1 MSLADRLRTEEA
13 AIRSER
19 AALAAVQAELRRAQK
34 ELDRADSVQALLS
47 RFDARNLTV
56 PAWTR
61 KATRASNARHR
72 GTLTLQ
78 LSDTHFDEVVA
89 PEQVYGYNAYSRAI
103 AVLRL
108 KALAAKTILIG
119 RDYFAGVDYDG
130 LVVLATGDIFS
141 GDIHEELARTNQS
154 SLYASCVYWVGHMVA
169 FLQTLADEFGAVH
182 LAAAVGN
189 HGRNS
194 HKPIYK
200 NRAFNNIEW
209 LFWHWVADHLAAVGD
224 TRITFDISDSLQA
237 LVQVYDTR
245 YSIEHGDEFK
255 GGDGQVGAL
264 GPLKRGQLKGAV
276 QRIAMDQPLDWMV
289 VGHFHQYMPP
299 SQGLIMGGSLK
310 GYDEYAA
317 GKHLRPEQ
325 PQQGL
330 WVTTPERGPT
340 VFAPVQPMDRKT
352 EGW

>member
-1 MSLADRLRTEEA
+1 MALSDELASEEA
-13 AIRSER
+13 TLRAEGQELAATR
-19 AALAAVQAELRRAQK
+19 AALRRAQT
-34 ELDRADSVQALLS
+34 ELDRADNVQSLLA
-47 RFDARNLTV
+47 RFDKANLTV
-56 PAWTR
+56 PRWTGIAKR
-61 KATRASNARHR
+61 NSKGKHH
-72 GTLTLQ
+72 GILTLQ

-89 PEQVYGYNAYSRAI
+89 PEQVYGYNAYNRTI
-103 AVLRL
+103 GLMRL
-108 KALAAKTILIG
+108 QALARKTVIMG
-119 RDYFAGVDYDG
+119 RDYFAGVDYEG
-130 LVVLATGDIFS
+130 VVVLATGDIFS
-141 GDIHEELARTNQS
+141 GDIHEELARTNQT
-154 SLYASCVYWVGHMVA
+154 SLYASCVYWVGRMVA
-169 FLQTLADEFGAVH
+169 FLTELADEFGPVH

-194 HKPIYK
+194 HKPVYK

-209 LFWHWVADHLAAVGD
+209 LFWHWVADKLVD
-224 TRITFDISDSLQA
+224 DDRFTFDISDSLQA

-264 GPLKRGQLKGAV
+264 GPLKRGQLRAAT
-276 QRIAMDQPLDWMV
+276 QRIAMEQPLDWMV

-340 VFAPVQPMDRKT
+340 VFAPVQPMDRKA

>member
-1 MSLADRLRTEEA
+1 MSPDPFDA
-13 AIRSER
+13 AEREER
-19 AALAAVQAELRRAQK
+19 AESAHLAAVKAELKRAQK
-34 ELDRADSVQALLS
+34 ELDRADNVRSLLD
-47 RFDARNLTV
+47 RFDPKNLVV
-56 PAWTR
+56 PGWLATPTR
-61 KATRASNARHR
+61 SGTGKHR

-78 LSDTHFDEVVA
+78 LSDTHFDEDVR
-89 PEQVYGYNAYSRAI
+89 PDQVYGFNAYNRDI
-103 AVLRL
+103 AMLRL
-108 KALAAKTILIG
+108 QGLASKTILIG

-130 LVVLATGDIFS
+130 VTILATGDIFS
-141 GDIHEELARTNQS
+141 GDIHEELARTNLS
-154 SLYASCVYWVGHMVA
+154 SLYQSCVFWVGHMVR
-169 FLQTLADEFGAVH
+169 FLTTLADEFGQVH

-189 HGRNS
+189 HGRNT

-209 LFWHWVADHLAAVGD
+209 LFWHWVADHLAAAGES
-224 TRITFDISDSLQA
+224 RITFDISDSLQT
-237 LVQVYDTR
+237 LVSVYDTR

-264 GPLKRGQLKGAV
+264 GPLKRGQLRAAT
-276 QRIAMDQPLDWMV
+276 QRIAMAQPLDWMV

-317 GKHLRPEQ
+317 GKHLRPEV

-340 VFAPVQPMDRKT
+340 VFAPVQPMDRKA

>member
-1 MSLADRLRTEEA
+1 MTLSEELLDGQDEVRREKAQLAFV
-13 AIRSER
+13 RSE
-19 AALAAVQAELRRAQK
+19 LVRAQ
-34 ELDRADSVQALLS
+34 EALDRALEVRSLVSQFKSDNLHVPKWTGI
-47 RFDARNLTV
+47 ARRNKLG
-56 PAWTR
+56 AH
-61 KATRASNARHR
+61 K

-78 LSDTHFDEVVA
+78 LSDTHFDEVVT
-89 PEQVYGYNAYSRAI
+89 PDEVYGYNAYNRDI
-103 AVLRL
+103 ALQRL
-108 KALAAKTILIG
+108 KRTASKTISVG

-130 LVVLATGDIFS
+130 LVILSTGDTFS
-141 GDIHEELARTNQS
+141 GDIHEELARTNQA
-154 SLYASCVYWVGHMVA
+154 SLYGSCVFWVGHMVN
-169 FLQTLADEFGAVH
+169 FLTTLADEFGNVH
-182 LAAAVGN
+182 LATVVGN

-200 NRAFNNIEW
+200 ARAQNNIEW
-209 LFWHWVADHLAAVGD
+209 LFWHWVADHLAAIGD
-224 TRITFDISDSLQA
+224 KRITFDISNSLQL
-237 LVQVYDTR
+237 LVNVYDTR

-264 GPLKRGQLKGAV
+264 GPLKRGQLRSA
-276 QRIAMDQPLDWMV
+276 QQHIAMNQPLDWMV

-317 GKHLRPEQ
+317 GKHLRPEP

-340 VFAPVQPMDRKT
+340 VFAPIQPLDRKS

>member
-1 MSLADRLRTEEA
+1 MLSDEFDAEEQELRGDRA
-13 AIRSER
+13 ER
-19 AALAAVQAELRRAQK
+19 AALRSELTRLRK
-34 ELDRADSVQALLS
+34 ELELADNVQALLGQ
-47 RFDARNLTV
+47 FDPSNLYV
-56 PAWTR
+56 PHWTR
-61 KATRASNARHR
+61 QGMPGVRGHR
-72 GTLTLQ
+72 GILTLQ
-78 LSDTHFDEVVA
+78 LSDTHFDEDVR
-89 PEQVYGYNAYSRAI
+89 PEQVYGFNAYNRDI
-103 AVLRL
+103 AELRL
-108 KALAAKTILIG
+108 RALAEKTVILG

-130 LVVLATGDIFS
+130 VQVLATGDVFS
-141 GDIHEELARTNQS
+141 GDIHEELARTNLT
-154 SLYASCVYWVGHMVA
+154 SLYQSCVYWVGPMVA
-169 FLQTLADEFGAVH
+169 FLERLADEFGRVQVAAV
-182 LAAAVGN
+182 VGN

-209 LFWHWVADHLAAVGD
+209 LFWHWVADVFVRRGD
-224 TRITFDISDSLQA
+224 ERVTFSISDSLQL
-237 LVQVYDTR
+237 LVEVYDTR

-264 GPLKRGQLKGAV
+264 GPLKRGQLRGAQ
-276 QRIAMDQPLDWMV
+276 QRIAMAQPMDWMV

-317 GKHLRPEQ
+317 GKHLRPEV

-340 VFAPVQPMDRKT
+340 VFAPVQPMDRDK
-352 EGW
+352 EAW

>member
-1 MSLADRLRTEEA
+1 MSLHDEIAETESELRSDKAELA
-13 AIRSER
+13 AIR
-19 AALAAVQAELRRAQK
+19 AELVRAQR
-34 ELDRADSVQALLS
+34 ELDKADNVQGLLARFDKSNLVVPTWMQRSSRAD
-47 RFDARNLTV
+47 TG
-56 PAWTR
+56 
-61 KATRASNARHR
+61 RHR

-78 LSDTHFDEVVA
+78 LSDTHFDEDVR
-89 PEQVYGYNAYSRAI
+89 PDQVYGYNSYNRDI
-103 AVLRL
+103 ALLRL
-108 KALAAKTILIG
+108 KALAQKTILIG
-119 RDYFAGVDYDG
+119 RDYFGGVDYDG
-130 LVVLATGDIFS
+130 MVVLATGDIFS
-141 GDIHEELARTNQS
+141 GDIHEELARTNQA
-154 SLYASCVYWVGHMVA
+154 SLYQSCVYWVGHMVA
-169 FLQTLADEFGAVH
+169 FLTTLADEFGSVH

-209 LFWHWVADHLAAVGD
+209 LFWHWVADKLASD
-224 TRITFDISDSLQA
+224 PRFTFDIADSLQS

-264 GPLKRGQLKGAV
+264 GPLKRGQLRAAT

-340 VFAPVQPMDRKT
+340 VFAPVQPMNRT
-352 EGW
+352 LEGW

>member
-1 MSLADRLRTEEA
+1 MSVLDEVSNKAQLQQEKADLAA
-13 AIRSER
+13 VK
-19 AALAAVQAELRRAQK
+19 AALARAEK
-34 ELDRADSVQALLS
+34 EL
-47 RFDARNLTV
+47 
-56 PAWTR
+56 
-61 KATRASNARHR
+61 TRASDVQGLLDRFSSANLVVPSWVGKVNRNKKGSHR

-78 LSDTHFDEVVA
+78 LSDTHFDEVVK
-89 PEQVYGYNAYSRAI
+89 PEEVYGYNAYNRKI
-103 AVLRL
+103 ALQRL
-108 KALAAKTILIG
+108 QALASKTLVMG

-130 LVVLATGDIFS
+130 VVVLATGDIFS

-169 FLQTLADEFGAVH
+169 FLQTLADEYGAVH

-194 HKPIYK
+194 HKPVYK
-200 NRAFNNIEW
+200 GRAQNNIEW
-209 LFWHWVADHLAAVGD
+209 LFWHWVADHLASLGD
-224 TRITFDISDSLQA
+224 KRITFDIANSLQL
-237 LVQVYDTR
+237 LVKVYDTR

-264 GPLKRGQLKGAV
+264 GPIKRGQLRAAT
-276 QRIAMDQPLDWMV
+276 QRLAMDQPLDWMV
-289 VGHFHQYMPP
+289 IGHFHQYMAPT
-299 SQGLIMGGSLK
+299 QGVIMGGSLK

-317 GKHLRPEQ
+317 GKHLRPEP

-340 VFAPVQPMDRKT
+340 VFAPIQPMDRKA

>member
-1 MSLADRLRTEEA
+1 MFVDPFEQAERD
-13 AIRSER
+13 ER
-19 AALAAVQAELRRAQK
+19 AERSTLAAVTAELKRAQK
-34 ELDRADSVQALLS
+34 ELDRADNVQSLLA
-47 RFDARNLTV
+47 RFDPVNLVV
-56 PAWTR
+56 PDWTR
-61 KATRASNARHR
+61 TATRAKTGKHR

-78 LSDTHFDEVVA
+78 VSDTHFDEDVR
-89 PEQVYGYNAYSRAI
+89 PDQVYDFNAYNRAI
-103 AVLRL
+103 AIKRFHG
-108 KALAAKTILIG
+108 LAEKTVLIG

-130 LVVLATGDIFS
+130 VAILATGDIFS
-141 GDIHEELARTNQS
+141 GDIHEELARTNQA
-154 SLYASCVYWVGHMVA
+154 SLYQSCVFWVGHAVA
-169 FLQTLADEFGAVH
+169 FLVTLADEFGKVH

-209 LFWHWVADHLAAVGD
+209 LFWHWVADSLKGD
-224 TRITFDISDSLQA
+224 SRFTFDIADSLQT
-237 LVQVYDTR
+237 LVKVYDTR

-264 GPLKRGQLKGAV
+264 GPLKRGQLRGAQ
-276 QRIAMDQPLDWMV
+276 QRIAMGQPTDWMV

-317 GKHLRPEQ
+317 GKHLRPEV

-340 VFAPVQPMDRKT
+340 VFAPVQPMDRKA

>member
-1 MSLADRLRTEEA
+1 MSLTDRLRAEEA
-13 AIRSER
+13 SIRQEGSDL
-19 AALAAVQAELRRAQK
+19 AALRAELRRAQK
-34 ELDRADSVQALLS
+34 ELDRADNVQALLG
-47 RFDARNLTV
+47 RFDKSNLFAPSWVTEG
-56 PAWTR
+56 TR
-61 KATRASNARHR
+61 TAKGKHR
-72 GTLTLQ
+72 GMLTLQ
-78 LSDTHFDEVVA
+78 LSDTHFDEDVRA
-89 PEQVYGYNAYSRAI
+89 DQVYGFNAYNRGI
-103 AVLRL
+103 ALLRL
-108 KALAAKTILIG
+108 KALARKTITMG

-130 LVVLATGDIFS
+130 VTILATGDIFS
-141 GDIHEELARTNQS
+141 GDIHEELARTNQA
-154 SLYASCVYWVGHMVA
+154 SLYQSCVYWVGHMVA
-169 FLQTLADEFGAVH
+169 FLTTLADEFGKVH
-182 LAAAVGN
+182 VAAAVGN

-209 LFWHWVADHLAAVGD
+209 LFWHWVADKLVGD
-224 TRITFDISDSLQA
+224 TRFTFDIADSLQT

-264 GPLKRGQLKGAV
+264 GPLKRGQLRAAT
-276 QRIAMDQPLDWMV
+276 QRIAMAQPLDWMV

-317 GKHLRPEQ
+317 GKHLRPEP

-340 VFAPVQPMDRKT
+340 VFAPVQPMDRKA

>member
-1 MSLADRLRTEEA
+1 MSLRDELQETDRELRSDKAE
-13 AIRSER
+13 
-19 AALAAVQAELRRAQK
+19 LAAVRAELARAQR
-34 ELDRADSVQALLS
+34 ELDRADNVQALLA
-47 RFDARNLTV
+47 RFDKSNLIVPSWMSTARRN
-56 PAWTR
+56 
-61 KATRASNARHR
+61 KKGKHR

-78 LSDTHFDEVVA
+78 LSDTHFDEDVR
-89 PEQVYGYNAYSRAI
+89 PDQVYGYNAYNREI
-103 AVLRL
+103 ALLRL
-108 KALAAKTILIG
+108 KATAAKTIILG
-119 RDYFAGVDYDG
+119 RDYFGGVDYDG
-130 LVVLATGDIFS
+130 VVVLATGDIFS
-141 GDIHEELARTNQS
+141 GDIHEELARTNQA
-154 SLYASCVYWVGHMVA
+154 SLYQSCVYWVGHMVG
-169 FLQTLADEFGAVH
+169 FLTTLANEFGSVH
-182 LAAAVGN
+182 VAAAVGN

-209 LFWHWVADHLAAVGD
+209 LFWHWVADKLTGD
-224 TRITFDISDSLQA
+224 QRFTFDIADSLQT
-237 LVQVYDTR
+237 LVHVYDTR

-264 GPLKRGQLKGAV
+264 GPLKRGQLRAAT

-340 VFAPVQPMDRKT
+340 VFAPVQPMNRKL

>member
-1 MSLADRLRTEEA
+1 MSLATELLEEEHLLRQDRAE
-13 AIRSER
+13 
-19 AALAAVQAELRRAQK
+19 LAATKSALLRAQT
-34 ELDRADSVQALLS
+34 ELDRSGEVERLIGMFSPANLS
-47 RFDARNLTV
+47 IPKWAGG
-56 PAWTR
+56 
-61 KATRASNARHR
+61 RAKTGRRR
-72 GTLTLQ
+72 GVLTLQ
-78 LSDTHFDEVVA
+78 LSDTHFDEVVR
-89 PEQVYGYNAYSRAI
+89 PDEVYGFNAYDRAI
-103 AVLRL
+103 ALLRL
-108 KALAAKTILIG
+108 KALAKRTVLMG

-130 LVVLATGDIFS
+130 VHVLATGDVFS

-154 SLYASCVYWVGHMVA
+154 ALYASCVYWVSHMVA
-169 FLQTLADEFGAVH
+169 FLTTLADEYGKVH
-182 LAAAVGN
+182 VSCVVGN

-194 HKPIYK
+194 HKPVYK
-200 NRAFNNIEW
+200 SRVTNNIEW
-209 LFWHWVADHLAAVGD
+209 LFWHWVADHLAAKGD
-224 TRITFDISDSLQA
+224 ARITFTISDALQL
-237 LVQVYDTR
+237 LVNVYDTR

-264 GPLKRGQLKGAV
+264 GPLKRGQLRAAT
-276 QRIAMDQPLDWMV
+276 QRIAMNQPLDWMV

-317 GKHLRPEQ
+317 GKHLRPEV

-340 VFAPVQPMDRKT
+340 VFAPIQPMDRST

>member
-1 MSLADRLRTEEA
+1 MTVKDDLRTAASEERQSQA
-13 AIRSER
+13 HA
-19 AALAAVQAELRRAQK
+19 AALRAELKRAQK
-34 ELDRADSVQALLS
+34 ELDRADNVASLLD
-47 RFDARNLTV
+47 RFDPKNLVV
-56 PAWTR
+56 PTWT
-61 KATRASNARHR
+61 KTPTKSKTGRHR

-78 LSDTHFDEVVA
+78 LSDTHFDEDVR
-89 PEQVYGYNAYSRAI
+89 PDQVYGFNAYNRDI
-103 AVLRL
+103 AMARLRGL
-108 KALAAKTILIG
+108 SDKTILIG
-119 RDYFAGVDYDG
+119 REYFAGVDYDG
-130 LVVLATGDIFS
+130 VVVLATGDIFS
-141 GDIHEELARTNQS
+141 GDIHEELARTNQA
-154 SLYASCVYWVGHMVA
+154 SLYQSCVFWVGHMVA
-169 FLQTLADEFGAVH
+169 FLTSLADEFGRVH

-209 LFWHWVADHLAAVGD
+209 LFWHWVADKLKDDG
-224 TRITFDISDSLQA
+224 RFTFDIADSLQT
-237 LVQVYDTR
+237 LVQVYDSR
-245 YSIEHGDEFK
+245 FSIEHGDEFK

-264 GPLKRGQLKGAV
+264 GPLKRGQLRAAT
-276 QRIAMDQPLDWMV
+276 QRIAMAQPLDWMV

-317 GKHLRPEQ
+317 GKHLRPEV

-340 VFAPVQPMDRKT
+340 VFAPVQPMNRKA

>member
-1 MSLADRLRTEEA
+1 LSRGARGACRTLNT
-13 AIRSER
+13 S
-19 AALAAVQAELRRAQK
+19 AAVTAELKRAQK
-34 ELDRADSVQALLS
+34 ELDRADNVRALLD
-47 RFDARNLTV
+47 RFDPVNLVV
-56 PAWTR
+56 PDWTR
-61 KATRASNARHR
+61 TPTRAGAGRHR
-72 GTLTLQ
+72 GMLTLQ
-78 LSDTHFDEVVA
+78 MSDTHFDEDVRA
-89 PEQVYGYNAYSRAI
+89 DQVYGFNAYNRDI
-103 AVLRL
+103 AMLRL
-108 KALAAKTILIG
+108 RGLADKTILIG

-130 LVVLATGDIFS
+130 VTILATGDVFS
-141 GDIHEELARTNQS
+141 GDIHEELARTNQA
-154 SLYASCVYWVGHMVA
+154 SLYQSCVFWVGQMTA
-169 FLQTLADEFGAVH
+169 FLTTLADEFGQVH

-209 LFWHWVADHLAAVGD
+209 LFWHWVADSLKAD
-224 TRITFDISDSLQA
+224 KRFTFDISDSLQS
-237 LVQVYDTR
+237 LVEVYDTR

-264 GPLKRGQLKGAV
+264 GPLKRGQLRGAQ
-276 QRIAMDQPLDWMV
+276 QRIAMGKPMDWMV

-317 GKHLRPEQ
+317 GKHLRPEV

-340 VFAPVQPMDRKT
+340 VFAPVQPMNRKA